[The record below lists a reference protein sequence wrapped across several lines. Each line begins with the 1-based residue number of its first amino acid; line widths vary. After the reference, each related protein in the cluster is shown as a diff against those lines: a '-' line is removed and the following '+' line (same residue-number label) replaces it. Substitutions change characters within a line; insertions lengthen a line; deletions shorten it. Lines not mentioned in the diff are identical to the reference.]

1 MNKREFLLPPE
12 GVAKGCDPFSL
23 RDKVNRRQAREGP
36 LGEKAGMRGYKNQS
50 VSFSDPLTLTLSR
63 GGEGTFA
70 TPSGGRESSV
80 VT

>member
-23 RDKVNRRQAREGP
+23 R
-36 LGEKAGMRGYKNQS
+36 EKAGMRGYKNQS

>member
-23 RDKVNRRQAREGP
+23 R
-36 LGEKAGMRGYKNQS
+36 EKAGMRGYKNQS

-63 GGEGTFA
+63 GERGLLQHPPEGEGILF
-70 TPSGGRESSV
+70 SSSN
-80 VT
+80 